1 MRLLITDGAGF
12 IGSNYINWHLQQYQ
26 NDEIVC
32 LDKLTYAA
40 NMAAL
45 ADVVKLNNFTFI
57 QRDICDEQ
65 FAERCFAQYKFDAVI
80 NFAAESHVDT
90 SIKSPAIFTKTN
102 VEGTGVLLDACV
114 KFAVARFHQISTDEV
129 YGDKPLDYDW
139 RGFTEEA
146 ALHPSSPYAA
156 SKVAADLLCL
166 AYARTYGLYVTI
178 SRSSNNYGPWQH
190 SEKLLPKIIALAES
204 GKKHLFMVLV

>member
-1 MRLLITDGAGF
+1 M
-12 IGSNYINWHLQQYQ
+12 
-26 NDEIVC
+26 
-32 LDKLTYAA
+32 
-40 NMAAL
+40 
-45 ADVVKLNNFTFI
+45 
-57 QRDICDEQ
+57 
-65 FAERCFAQYKFDAVI
+65 I
-80 NFAAESHVDT
+80 NFAAESHVDI

-139 RGFTEEA
+139 HGFTEEA

-156 SKVAADLLCL
+156 SKAAADLLCL

-204 GKKHLFMVLV
+204 GKKYLFMVLV

>member
-1 MRLLITDGAGF
+1 MRLLVTGGAGF
-12 IGSNYINWHLQQYQ
+12 IGSNYINWHLGKYPA
-26 NDEIVC
+26 DEIVC

-57 QRDICDEQ
+57 QGDICDEQ
-65 FAERCFAQYKFDAVI
+65 FVEMCFAQYKFDAVI

-90 SIKSPAIFTKTN
+90 SIISPAIFTKTN

-114 KFAVARFHQISTDEV
+114 KFAVERFHQISTDEV

-139 RGFTEEA
+139 RGFTEESP
-146 ALHPSSPYAA
+146 LQPSSPYAA
-156 SKVAADLLCL
+156 SKAAADLLIGR
-166 AYARTYGLYVTI
+166 AHV
-178 SRSSNNYGPWQH
+178 
-190 SEKLLPKIIALAES
+190 
-204 GKKHLFMVLV
+204 